1 MNEIVKDVYTWSVF
15 SEEKRLNFNG
25 YFIPTQHQLFGNVVI
40 DPPPVS
46 DLDLAQM
53 ETLGSVQQ
61 ILITNR
67 NHIRWSC
74 ELQEKFDAGIRMN
87 SADAQSEDMI
97 SDHNFG
103 DGDMLAGFLKAVVIP
118 DNKSPG
124 ETALYWEEK
133 KILFLGDALIG
144 KPPGEVSL
152 LPPEKYADIEKARA
166 GIKVLDPLNF
176 NSVLMGDGEPILTSG
191 KKAIVRFLDQN

>member
-1 MNEIVKDVYTWSVF
+1 MNEIVKDVYIWSVF

-40 DPPPVS
+40 DPPAVS
-46 DLDLAQM
+46 DLDLTQM

-67 NHIRWSC
+67 NHIRWSR
-74 ELQEKFDAGIRMN
+74 ELQEKFDAEIRMN

-176 NSVLMGDGEPILTSG
+176 NSVLMGDGEPILTGG

>member
-1 MNEIVKDVYTWSVF
+1 MNEIVKGVYIWSVF
-15 SEEKRLNFNG
+15 SEEKKLNFNG
-25 YFIPTQHQLFGNVVI
+25 YFIPTQHPLFGNVVI

-74 ELQEKFDAGIRMN
+74 ELREKFNAEIRMN

-144 KPPGEVSL
+144 KPPGDVSL

-166 GIKVLDPLNF
+166 GIQVLDLLNF
-176 NSVLMGDGEPILTSG
+176 DSLLMGDGDPILTGG
-191 KKAIVRFLDQN
+191 KKAIERFFDKN

>member
-1 MNEIVKDVYTWSVF
+1 MDEILKDVYTWSVF

-25 YFIPTQHQLFGNVVI
+25 YFIPTQHPLFGNVVI
-40 DPPPVS
+40 DPPPAS

-67 NHIRWSC
+67 NHIRWSR
-74 ELQEKFDAGIRMN
+74 ELQEKFDAEIRMN
-87 SADAQSEDMI
+87 FADAQSEDMI
-97 SDHNFG
+97 SDHNFS

-144 KPPGEVSL
+144 KPSGEVCL
-152 LPPEKYADIEKARA
+152 LPPEKYTDIEKARA
-166 GIKVLDPLNF
+166 GIKVLDDLNF
-176 NSVLMGDGEPILTSG
+176 DSLLMGDGDPIVTG
-191 KKAIVRFLDQN
+191 CKKAIERFFDKN

>member
-1 MNEIVKDVYTWSVF
+1 MDKILKDVYTWSVF
-15 SEEKRLNFNG
+15 SEEKKLNFNG
-25 YFIPTQHQLFGNVVI
+25 YFIHTQHPLFGNVVI
-40 DPPPVS
+40 DPTPVS

-53 ETLGSVQQ
+53 ETLGLVQK

-74 ELQEKFDAGIRMN
+74 ELRVKFNAEIRMN

-144 KPPGEVSL
+144 KPPGDVSL

-166 GIKVLDPLNF
+166 GIQVLDDLNF
-176 NSVLMGDGEPILTSG
+176 DSLLMGDGDPIVTGG
-191 KKAIVRFLDQN
+191 KKAIERFFDKN

>member
-1 MNEIVKDVYTWSVF
+1 MNEIVKGVYIWSVF
-15 SEEKRLNFNG
+15 SEEKKLNFNG
-25 YFIPTQHQLFGNVVI
+25 YFIPTQHPLFGNVVI
-40 DPPPVS
+40 DPPLVS

-74 ELQEKFDAGIRMN
+74 ELRVKFNAEIRMN

-144 KPPGEVSL
+144 KPPGDVSL

-166 GIKVLDPLNF
+166 GIQVLDDLNF
-176 NSVLMGDGEPILTSG
+176 DSLLMGDGDPIVTGG
-191 KKAIVRFLDQN
+191 KKAIERFFDKN

>member
-1 MNEIVKDVYTWSVF
+1 MDKILKDVYTWSVF
-15 SEEKRLNFNG
+15 SEEKKLNFNG
-25 YFIPTQHQLFGNVVI
+25 YFIPTQHPLFGNVVI

-74 ELQEKFDAGIRMN
+74 ELRVKFNAEIRMN
-87 SADAQSEDMI
+87 SADALSEDMI

-144 KPPGEVSL
+144 KPPGDVSL

-166 GIKVLDPLNF
+166 GIQVLDDLNF
-176 NSVLMGDGEPILTSG
+176 DSLLMGDGDPILTGG
-191 KKAIVRFLDQN
+191 KKAIERFFDKN

>member
-1 MNEIVKDVYTWSVF
+1 MDEILKDVYTWSVF
-15 SEEKRLNFNG
+15 SEEKKLNFNG
-25 YFIPTQHQLFGNVVI
+25 YFIPTQHALFGNVVI

-53 ETLGSVQQ
+53 ESLGTVQH

-67 NHIRWSC
+67 NHIRWSN
-74 ELQEKFDAGIRMN
+74 ELREIFDAEIRIN
-87 SADAQSEDMI
+87 SADAQTKDMI
-97 SDHNFG
+97 SDHNFS

-124 ETALYWEEK
+124 ETALYWEKK

-152 LPPEKYADIEKARA
+152 LPPEKYADLEKARE

-176 NSVLMGDGEPILTSG
+176 NSVLMGDGEPILTGG
-191 KKAIVRFLDQN
+191 KKAIVKFLDQN

>member
-1 MNEIVKDVYTWSVF
+1 MDEILKDVYTWSVF
-15 SEEKRLNFNG
+15 SEEKKLNFNG
-25 YFIPTQHQLFGNVVI
+25 YFISTQHALFGNVVI

-67 NHIRWSC
+67 NHIRWSR
-74 ELQEKFDAGIRMN
+74 ELQEKFDAEIRMN

-97 SDHNFG
+97 SEHNFG

-176 NSVLMGDGEPILTSG
+176 NSVLMGDGEPILTGG

>member
-1 MNEIVKDVYTWSVF
+1 MNEILKDVYIWSVF
-15 SEEKRLNFNG
+15 SEEKKLNFNG
-25 YFIPTQHQLFGNVVI
+25 YFIPTQHPLFGNVVI
-40 DPPPVS
+40 DPPSVS
-46 DLDLAQM
+46 KLDLAQM

-67 NHIRWSC
+67 NHIRWSR
-74 ELQEKFDAGIRMN
+74 ELRKKFDAEIRMN
-87 SADAQSEDMI
+87 SADAQSEDLI

-124 ETALYWEEK
+124 ETALYWK
-133 KILFLGDALIG
+133 DRKILFVGDALIG

-152 LPPEKYADIEKARA
+152 LPPGIYAEAEKARA
-166 GIKVLDPLNF
+166 GIKVLNDLEF
-176 NSVLMGDGEPILTSG
+176 DALLLGDGDPIPTGG
-191 KKAIVRFLDQN
+191 KEAVERFLG

>member
-1 MNEIVKDVYTWSVF
+1 MDKILKDVYTWSVF
-15 SEEKRLNFNG
+15 SEEKKLNFNG
-25 YFIPTQHQLFGNVVI
+25 YFIPTQHPLFGNVVI
-40 DPPPVS
+40 DPPLVS

-74 ELQEKFDAGIRMN
+74 ELREKFNAEIRMN

-144 KPPGEVSL
+144 KPPGDVSL

-176 NSVLMGDGEPILTSG
+176 NSVLMGDGEPILTGG

>member
-1 MNEIVKDVYTWSVF
+1 MNEIVKDVYIWSVF
-15 SEEKRLNFNG
+15 SEEKKLNFNG
-25 YFIPTQHQLFGNVVI
+25 YFIPTQHPLFGNVVI

-67 NHIRWSC
+67 NHIRWSNK
-74 ELQEKFDAGIRMN
+74 LREKFNAEIRMN

-97 SDHNFG
+97 SDHNVG

-144 KPPGEVSL
+144 KPPGDVSL

-166 GIKVLDPLNF
+166 GIQVLDLLNF
-176 NSVLMGDGEPILTSG
+176 DSLLMGDGDPIVTG
-191 KKAIVRFLDQN
+191 DKKAIERFFDKN

>member
-1 MNEIVKDVYTWSVF
+1 MNEIVKGVYIWSVF
-15 SEEKRLNFNG
+15 SEEKKLNFNG
-25 YFIPTQHQLFGNVVI
+25 YFIPTQHPLFGNVVI
-40 DPPPVS
+40 DPPLVS

-74 ELQEKFDAGIRMN
+74 ELREKFNAEIRMN

-133 KILFLGDALIG
+133 KVLFLGDALIG

>member
-1 MNEIVKDVYTWSVF
+1 MDEILKDVYTWSVF
-15 SEEKRLNFNG
+15 SEEKKLNFNG
-25 YFIPTQHQLFGNVVI
+25 YFIPTQHALFGNVVI

-67 NHIRWSC
+67 NHIRWSR
-74 ELQEKFDAGIRMN
+74 ELQEKFDAEIRMN
-87 SADAQSEDMI
+87 FADAQSEDMI
-97 SDHNFG
+97 SDHNFS

-144 KPPGEVSL
+144 KPSGEVCL
-152 LPPEKYADIEKARA
+152 LPPEKYTDIEKARA

-176 NSVLMGDGEPILTSG
+176 NSVLMGDGEPVLTGG
-191 KKAIVRFLDQN
+191 KKAIERFFNKN

>member
-1 MNEIVKDVYTWSVF
+1 MDEILKDVYTWSVF
-15 SEEKRLNFNG
+15 SEEKKLNFNG
-25 YFIPTQHQLFGNVVI
+25 YFIPTQHALFGNVVI

-67 NHIRWSC
+67 NHIRWSR
-74 ELQEKFDAGIRMN
+74 ELQEKFDAEIRMN
-87 SADAQSEDMI
+87 FADAQSEDMI
-97 SDHNFG
+97 SDHNFS

-124 ETALYWEEK
+124 ETALYWKEK

-176 NSVLMGDGEPILTSG
+176 NSVLMGDGEPVLTGG
-191 KKAIVRFLDQN
+191 KKAIERFFNKN

>member
-1 MNEIVKDVYTWSVF
+1 MDKILKDVYTWSVF
-15 SEEKRLNFNG
+15 SEEKKLNFNG
-25 YFIPTQHQLFGNVVI
+25 YFVPTQHALFGNVVI

-46 DLDLAQM
+46 DFDLAQM
-53 ETLGSVQQ
+53 ESLGSVQH
-61 ILITNR
+61 IFITNR

-74 ELQEKFDAGIRMN
+74 ELREKFNAEIRMN

-144 KPPGEVSL
+144 KPPGDVSL
-152 LPPEKYADIEKARA
+152 LPPEKYADIEKVRK
-166 GIKVLDPLNF
+166 GIQVLDDLNF
-176 NSVLMGDGEPILTSG
+176 DSLLMGDGDPIVTGG
-191 KKAIVRFLDQN
+191 KKAIERFFDKN

>member
-1 MNEIVKDVYTWSVF
+1 MDEILKDVYTWSVF
-15 SEEKRLNFNG
+15 SEEKKLNFNG
-25 YFIPTQHQLFGNVVI
+25 YFIPTQHALFGNVVI

-67 NHIRWSC
+67 NHIRWSR
-74 ELQEKFDAGIRMN
+74 ELQKKFDAEIRMN

-97 SDHNFG
+97 SEHNFG
-103 DGDMLAGFLKAVVIP
+103 DSDMLAGFLKAVVIP

-176 NSVLMGDGEPILTSG
+176 NSVLMGDGEPILTGG

>member
-1 MNEIVKDVYTWSVF
+1 MDEILKDVYTWSVF
-15 SEEKRLNFNG
+15 SEEKTLNFNG
-25 YFIPTQHQLFGNVVI
+25 YFIPTQHPLFGNVVI

-46 DLDLAQM
+46 DLDLTQM
-53 ETLGSVQQ
+53 ETLGSVQH

-67 NHIRWSC
+67 NHIRWSR
-74 ELQEKFDAGIRMN
+74 ELQEKFDAEIRMN
-87 SADAQSEDMI
+87 FADAQSEDMI
-97 SDHNFG
+97 SDHNFS

-152 LPPEKYADIEKARA
+152 LPPEKYADIEKARS

-176 NSVLMGDGEPILTSG
+176 NSVLMGDGEPVLTGG
-191 KKAIVRFLDQN
+191 KKAIERFFNKN

>member
-1 MNEIVKDVYTWSVF
+1 MNEIIKDVYIWSVF

-25 YFIPTQHQLFGNVVI
+25 YFIPAQHPLFGNVVI
-40 DPPPVS
+40 DPPMVS

-53 ETLGSVQQ
+53 ETLGSVNQ

-67 NHIRWSC
+67 NHIRWSR
-74 ELQEKFDAGIRMN
+74 ELQEKFDAEIRMN
-87 SADAQSEDMI
+87 SADAQTEDMI
-97 SDHNFG
+97 SNHNFN
-103 DGDMLAGFLKAVVIP
+103 DGEMLAGFLKAIVIP

-166 GIKVLDPLNF
+166 GIRVLDDLKF
-176 NSVLMGDGEPILTSG
+176 DSLLMVDGDPILTG
-191 KKAIVRFLDQN
+191 CKKAIERFFDKN

>member
-1 MNEIVKDVYTWSVF
+1 MDEILKDVYTWSVF
-15 SEEKRLNFNG
+15 SEEKKLNFNG
-25 YFIPTQHQLFGNVVI
+25 YFIPTQHALFGNVVI

-67 NHIRWSC
+67 NHIRWSR
-74 ELQEKFDAGIRMN
+74 ELQEKFDAEIRMN
-87 SADAQSEDMI
+87 FADAQSEDMI
-97 SDHNFG
+97 SDHNFS

-144 KPPGEVSL
+144 KPPGDVSL

-176 NSVLMGDGEPILTSG
+176 NSVLMGDGEPILTGG

>member
-1 MNEIVKDVYTWSVF
+1 MDEILKDVYTWSVF
-15 SEEKRLNFNG
+15 SEEKKLNFNG
-25 YFIPTQHQLFGNVVI
+25 YFIHTQHPLFGNVVI
-40 DPPPVS
+40 DPPSVS
-46 DLDLAQM
+46 DLDLVQM
-53 ETLGSVQQ
+53 ETLGFVQQ

-67 NHIRWSC
+67 NHIRWSR
-74 ELQEKFDAGIRMN
+74 ELRRKFDAEIRMN

-97 SDHNFG
+97 SEHNFG

-176 NSVLMGDGEPILTSG
+176 NSVLMGDGEPILTGG

>member
-1 MNEIVKDVYTWSVF
+1 MDEILKDVYTWSVF
-15 SEEKRLNFNG
+15 SEENKLNFNG
-25 YFIPTQHQLFGNVVI
+25 YFIPTQHALFGNVVI

-46 DLDLAQM
+46 DLDLVQM

-67 NHIRWSC
+67 NHIRWSP
-74 ELQEKFDAGIRMN
+74 ELQKKFDAEIRMN

-133 KILFLGDALIG
+133 EILFVGDALIG
-144 KPPGEVSL
+144 KPSGEVCL

-166 GIKVLDPLNF
+166 GIQVLDPLNF
-176 NSVLMGDGEPILTSG
+176 NSVLMGDGEPILTGG
-191 KKAIVRFLDQN
+191 KKAIERFLDQN

>member
-1 MNEIVKDVYTWSVF
+1 
-15 SEEKRLNFNG
+15 
-25 YFIPTQHQLFGNVVI
+25 
-40 DPPPVS
+40 
-46 DLDLAQM
+46 M

-67 NHIRWSC
+67 NHIRWSR
-74 ELQEKFDAGIRMN
+74 ELQEKFDAEIRMN

-176 NSVLMGDGEPILTSG
+176 NSVLMGDGEPILTGG